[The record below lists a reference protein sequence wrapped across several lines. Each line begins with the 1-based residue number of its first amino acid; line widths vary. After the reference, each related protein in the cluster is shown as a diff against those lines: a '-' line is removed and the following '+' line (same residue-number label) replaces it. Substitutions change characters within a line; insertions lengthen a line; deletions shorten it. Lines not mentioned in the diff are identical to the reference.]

1 MARVLL
7 VDDDRSVHLMVK
19 KSLSRLAPSPEV
31 EACGD
36 ADSGV
41 ALIRSFQP
49 DCVLLDVMLP
59 NGETGLNVL
68 REIQQIDSKVPVIMI
83 TGGGDSSTAI
93 EAMQLGAYDYVNKP
107 LELPALNKLVERA
120 LETRR
125 MASVPV
131 ALEAESPA
139 DPKGDAFVGRSPQM
153 LEVFKTV
160 GRVAKENVPVLI
172 RGESGTGKELVARS
186 LYQHSDRV
194 GRPFLA
200 VNCAALPDT
209 LLESELFGHEK
220 GAFTGADRKRIG
232 KFEQCNGGTIF
243 LDEVGDMSA
252 VVQGKVLRLL
262 QDQTFE
268 RVGGNETIQ
277 TDVRIISATNRPLE
291 DMVAAGQFREDLLY
305 RLNGVTVQLPP
316 LRERRGDVALLIQHF
331 LNQLAK
337 DLHRSSLEGISPEAL
352 AILEQYDWPG
362 NVRELQA
369 VVRRSLL
376 NTTGPVVVPD
386 FLPPEVGIKRQ
397 PDDSVS
403 PESASSEEAP
413 PVDEP
418 SGIAAESGLDE
429 LPSSPESDLKQF
441 VEDRLRTPSEDL
453 YAEATEFMERFVLTR
468 VLQETNGNQTRAAE
482 ILGITRGKVRDRVK
496 QFGISLDRNVALPGD

>member
-1 MARVLL
+1 MARVLV

-19 KSLSRLAPSPEV
+19 RSLEKMPNAPTV
-31 EACGD
+31 ESCGD
-36 ADSGV
+36 ASAAV
-41 ALIRSFQP
+41 SLVRSFAP

-59 NGETGLNVL
+59 GGVTGLDIL
-68 REIQQIDSKVPVIMI
+68 RDIQQIDSKIPIIMI

-107 LELPALNKLVERA
+107 LDLPALNALVERA

-131 ALEAESPA
+131 AIETAPTTEQQ
-139 DPKGDAFVGRSPQM
+139 GDSFVGRSPQM
-153 LEVFKTV
+153 LEVFKTI
-160 GRVAKENVPVLI
+160 GRVAKQNVPVLI

-186 LYQHSDRV
+186 LYQHSERV
-194 GRPFLA
+194 GMPFLA

-220 GAFTGADRKRIG
+220 GSFTGADRKRIG
-232 KFEQCNGGTIF
+232 KFEQCNGGTLF
-243 LDEVGDMSA
+243 LDEVGDMSGI
-252 VVQGKVLRLL
+252 VQGKVLRLL

-291 DMVAAGQFREDLLY
+291 DMVEAGQFREDLLY
-305 RLNGVTVQLPP
+305 RLNGVMVQLPP
-316 LRERRGDVALLIQHF
+316 LRERQGDVALLIQHY
-331 LNQLAK
+331 LNQLARE
-337 DLHRSSLEGISPEAL
+337 LHRSNLEGISPEAL
-352 AILEQYDWPG
+352 QILQAHDWPG

-369 VVRRSLL
+369 VVRRALL

-386 FLPPEVGIKRQ
+386 FLPPEVRKGKPRSNSRTQNTIKATTTVAATSTG
-397 PDDSVS
+397 PS
-403 PESASSEEAP
+403 P
-413 PVDEP
+413 
-418 SGIAAESGLDE
+418 
-429 LPSSPESDLKQF
+429 DLKPF
-441 VEDRLRTPSEDL
+441 IDERLTSESTNL
-453 YAEATEFMERFVLTR
+453 YAEAIGFMERYVMTR
-468 VLQETNGNQTRAAE
+468 VLQETGGNQTRASE

-496 QFGISLDRNVALPGD
+496 QFGINLDRTVEIASGNE

>member
-7 VDDDRSVHLMVK
+7 VDDDRSVHLMVTR
-19 KSLSRLAPSPEV
+19 SLGKLADSPEI
-31 EACGD
+31 ESCSD
-36 ADSGV
+36 AASAV
-41 ALIRSFQP
+41 SQIRSFKP

-59 NGETGLNVL
+59 GGESGLDIL
-68 REIQQIDSKVPVIMI
+68 REVQQIDSKIPVIMI

-107 LELPALNKLVERA
+107 LDLPALNDLVERA

-131 ALEAESPA
+131 ALEAEVATQEP
-139 DPKGDAFVGRSPQM
+139 GDAFVGRSPQM

-160 GRVAKENVPVLI
+160 GRVAKQNVPVLI

-186 LYQHSDRV
+186 LYQHSERV
-194 GRPFLA
+194 GKPFLA

-232 KFEQCNGGTIF
+232 KFEQCNGGTLF
-243 LDEVGDMSA
+243 LDEVGDMSG

-262 QDQTFE
+262 QDQMFE
-268 RVGGNETIQ
+268 RVGGNDTIQ

-291 DMVAAGQFREDLLY
+291 EMVEAGQFREDLLY
-305 RLNGVTVQLPP
+305 RLNGVMVHLPP
-316 LRERRGDVALLIQHF
+316 LRERQGDVSHLIQHY
-331 LNQLAK
+331 LNQLAHE
-337 DLHRSSLEGISPEAL
+337 LHRTNLEGISPEAL
-352 AILEQYDWPG
+352 QVLEAHDWPG

-369 VVRRSLL
+369 VVRRALL

-386 FLPPEVGIKRQ
+386 FLPPEVRRAGTAKPQ
-397 PDDSVS
+397 P
-403 PESASSEEAP
+403 
-413 PVDEP
+413 
-418 SGIAAESGLDE
+418 
-429 LPSSPESDLKQF
+429 
-441 VEDRLRTPSEDL
+441 PSEDAKPVAHSEPEPATGPSFNLKTFAEERLAANSNDL
-453 YAEATEFMERFVLTR
+453 YAEATEFMERYVLTR
-468 VLQETNGNQTRAAE
+468 VLQETGGNQTRASE

-496 QFGISLDRNVALPGD
+496 QFGINLDRSVEIAPEPDSS

>member
-7 VDDDRSVHLMVK
+7 VDDDRSVHLMVNR
-19 KSLSRLAPSPEV
+19 SLEKIAETPEV
-31 EACGD
+31 QTCGD
-36 ADSGV
+36 GDSAI
-41 ALIRSFQP
+41 ALTRSFEP

-59 NGETGLNVL
+59 GGVSGLDIL
-68 REIQQIDSKVPVIMI
+68 REIHGIDSKIPVIMI

-107 LELPALNKLVERA
+107 LDLPALNELVQRA

-131 ALEAESPA
+131 ALETSTNTEQA
-139 DPKGDAFVGRSPQM
+139 GDAFVGRSPQM

-160 GRVAKENVPVLI
+160 GRVAKQNVPVLI

-186 LYQHSDRV
+186 LYQHSERV
-194 GRPFLA
+194 GKPFLA

-220 GAFTGADRKRIG
+220 GSFTGADRKRIG
-232 KFEQCNGGTIF
+232 KFEQCNGGTLF
-243 LDEVGDMSA
+243 LDEVGDMSG

-291 DMVAAGQFREDLLY
+291 DMVEAGQFREDLLY
-305 RLNGVTVQLPP
+305 RLNGVMVQLPP
-316 LRERRGDVALLIQHF
+316 LRERQGDVSLLIQHY

-337 DLHRSSLEGISPEAL
+337 ELHRTNLEGISPEAL
-352 AILEQYDWPG
+352 EILQAHDWPG

-369 VVRRSLL
+369 VVRRALL

-386 FLPPEVGIKRQ
+386 FLPPEVRRGASQRT
-397 PDDSVS
+397 DSAQTVDS
-403 PESASSEEAP
+403 PEPAQP
-413 PVDEP
+413 QKEP
-418 SGIAAESGLDE
+418 AAG
-429 LPSSPESDLKQF
+429 PSPDLQPF
-441 VEDRLRTPSEDL
+441 VEARLAADSTDL
-453 YAEATEFMERFVLTR
+453 YDEAVEFMERYVMTR
-468 VLQETNGNQTRAAE
+468 VLQETGGNQTRASE

-496 QFGISLDRNVALPGD
+496 QFGINLDRTVEIASEPKVS

>member
-7 VDDDRSVHLMVK
+7 VDDDRSVHLMVTR
-19 KSLSRLAPSPEV
+19 SLEKLADAPVV
-31 EACGD
+31 ETCGD
-36 ADSGV
+36 ADSAV
-41 ALIRSFQP
+41 SLVRSFKP

-59 NGETGLNVL
+59 GSVTGLDIL
-68 REIQQIDSKVPVIMI
+68 KETQQVDSKIPVIMI

-107 LELPALNKLVERA
+107 LDLPALNELVERA

-131 ALEAESPA
+131 ALETEIATQQS
-139 DPKGDAFVGRSPQM
+139 GDTFVGRSPQM

-160 GRVAKENVPVLI
+160 GRVAKQNVPVLI

-186 LYQHSDRV
+186 LYQHSERV

-220 GAFTGADRKRIG
+220 GSFTGADRKRIG
-232 KFEQCNGGTIF
+232 KFEQCNGGTLF
-243 LDEVGDMSA
+243 LDEVGDMSG

-291 DMVAAGQFREDLLY
+291 DMVQAGQFREDLLY
-305 RLNGVTVQLPP
+305 RLNGVMVQLPP
-316 LRERRGDVALLIQHF
+316 LRERQGDVSLLIQHY
-331 LNQLAK
+331 LNQLARE
-337 DLHRSSLEGISPEAL
+337 LHRANLEGISPEAL
-352 AILEQYDWPG
+352 KILENHNWPG

-369 VVRRSLL
+369 VVRRALL

-386 FLPPEVGIKRQ
+386 FLPPEVRRTESQTPRQ
-397 PDDSVS
+397 TAPATPAAPPE
-403 PESASSEEAP
+403 PESAVGPSFNLKAFTEERL
-413 PVDEP
+413 
-418 SGIAAESGLDE
+418 AAES
-429 LPSSPESDLKQF
+429 S
-441 VEDRLRTPSEDL
+441 DL
-453 YAEATEFMERFVLTR
+453 YAEAIEFMERYVLTR
-468 VLQETNGNQTRAAE
+468 VLQEAGGNQTRASE

-496 QFGISLDRNVALPGD
+496 QFGINLNRNVEIASSTDAS

>member
-1 MARVLL
+1 MARILV
-7 VDDDRSVHLMVK
+7 VDDDRSVHLMVTR
-19 KSLSRLAPSPEV
+19 SLEKLPIRTEI
-31 EACGD
+31 EKCGD
-36 ADSGV
+36 ADA
-41 ALIRSFQP
+41 ALSLVRSFEP

-59 NGETGLNVL
+59 GGMTGLDIL
-68 REIQQIDSKVPVIMI
+68 RSIQQIDSRLPVIMI

-107 LELPALNKLVERA
+107 LDLPDLNELVERA

-125 MASVPV
+125 MASIPV
-131 ALEAESPA
+131 ALEAEFATQES
-139 DPKGDAFVGRSPQM
+139 GDAFVGRSPQM

-160 GRVAKENVPVLI
+160 GRVAKQNVPVLI

-186 LYQHSDRV
+186 LYQHSERV
-194 GRPFLA
+194 GKPFLA

-232 KFEQCNGGTIF
+232 KFEQCNGGTLF
-243 LDEVGDMSA
+243 LDEVGDMSS

-291 DMVAAGQFREDLLY
+291 DMVIAGQFREDLLY
-305 RLNGVTVQLPP
+305 RLNGVMVQLPP
-316 LRERRGDVALLIQHF
+316 LREREGDVSLLIQHY
-331 LNQLAK
+331 LNQLAQE
-337 DLHRSSLEGISPEAL
+337 LHRTNLDGISPEAL
-352 AILEQYDWPG
+352 KVLENHNWPG

-369 VVRRSLL
+369 VVRRALL

-386 FLPPEVGIKRQ
+386 FLPPEVRQ
-397 PDDSVS
+397 TALKTPQQATSQDTPEESES
-403 PESASSEEAP
+403 PCGPAFN
-413 PVDEP
+413 
-418 SGIAAESGLDE
+418 
-429 LPSSPESDLKQF
+429 LKEF
-441 VEDRLRTPSEDL
+441 VENRLAEEPNDL
-453 YAEATEFMERFVLTR
+453 YADATEFMERYVLTR
-468 VLQETNGNQTRAAE
+468 VLQETGGNQTRASE

-496 QFGISLDRNVALPGD
+496 QFGINLARTVEMTSDDS